1 MQVNLSLTAVFAP
14 LAPQNWGG
22 QEPKFPNMG
31 EFRER
36 AKFKFIDAINSL
48 KDCCKYIAPSYP
60 LIHSFRDHS
69 RKRGAKNLV
78 PPKIGGLRGQ
88 NAAL

>member
-1 MQVNLSLTAVFAP
+1 MPVNLSLTAVFAL

-22 QEPKFPNMG
+22 QEPKFPNMR
-31 EFRER
+31 EFREP
-36 AKFKFIDAINSL
+36 AKFIDAINSV

-69 RKRGAKNLV
+69 SKREAKNLV
-78 PPKIGGLRGQ
+78 PPNFGGLGGQ